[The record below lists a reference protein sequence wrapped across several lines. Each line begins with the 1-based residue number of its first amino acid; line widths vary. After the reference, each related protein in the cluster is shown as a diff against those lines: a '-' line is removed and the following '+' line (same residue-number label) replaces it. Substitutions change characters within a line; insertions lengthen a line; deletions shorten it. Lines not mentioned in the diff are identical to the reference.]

1 MCGHGGSHWRAAP
14 PLPLRRL
21 NRVVVVYG
29 GCAASL
35 QPVPGAPSKVD
46 TVINTLRLQRCA
58 DTLAGNGVIRGV
70 SGGEKK
76 RVTLAEMLVN
86 NTMRVLLMGA

>member
-1 MCGHGGSHWRAAP
+1 M
-14 PLPLRRL
+14 
-21 NRVVVVYG
+21 
-29 GCAASL
+29 
-35 QPVPGAPSKVD
+35 QM
-46 TVINTLRLQRCA
+46 LRLSGCL
-58 DTLAGNGVIRGV
+58 DTIIGDDVIRGV